1 MGKRDDA
8 LNLVDKLLSEHYS
21 TEVREAID
29 ILRNTIDE
37 RNMLV
42 KVVRENFGWDN
53 FTDTAYFKW
62 TGPVMEMQ
70 IKEVLNA
77 VNKRTRKSFTKKH

>member
-1 MGKRDDA
+1 
-8 LNLVDKLLSEHYS
+8 
-21 TEVREAID
+21 
-29 ILRNTIDE
+29 
-37 RNMLV
+37 MLV

-77 VNKRTRKSFTKKH
+77 VNKRTRKGFTKKH